1 MGRFVTEIFS
11 TMSKRLV
18 LALALGAAL
27 TVQPM
32 MSNAQTNSKL
42 TLEGLAGDVSLSGP
56 SLSKPKISPDGS
68 MVTYLQGKPE
78 NKNRQDLWRY
88 DIKTGKR
95 EMLVDSNVILPGE
108 EKLSDEEKARRER
121 QRIAALSGIVDYQF
135 SPDGQQLLF
144 PLGGKL
150 YLYDLASRESKQL
163 TDGSSFATDAKISP
177 NGKFVSYIRD
187 RNLWVV
193 DVASGVSR
201 ALTNDASAT
210 IANGIAEFVA
220 DEEMDRHTGYW
231 WSPDGNRIAF
241 TRIDESPVPIQKRY
255 EVYPDRTDVIEQRY
269 PAAGDKN
276 VLIQLGVL
284 DVASG
289 SNTPKWISLGD
300 NPDIYLGR
308 VDWRDNNNL
317 TYQVQSRNQ
326 HQLDLREVDLS
337 SGKQRTL
344 VTEKANTWVPLTDTP
359 KFLKNGEFVW
369 SSERDGFEH
378 LYVMSRE
385 GKMLR
390 QLTNGAWPV
399 DSVNAVDEAN
409 GFVYFTAGKDSPTEA
424 LLYRVPLKGG
434 AIERLSKEG
443 GLHNASF
450 ARNASVYVDSW
461 SNDSTPPQ
469 MALFNA
475 DGTRIETLIEN
486 DVKSS
491 THPYAKY
498 LGSHIAR
505 EYGTVKA
512 ADGKTDLQYWMLK
525 PANFD
530 PSRKYPMIVNV
541 YGGPASQTV
550 RNNWAPDLNQ
560 YLVQQGYVVFSVDNR
575 GTPRRGA
582 AFGGALY
589 GKQGTVEVEDQVAGV
604 KAMLAKYPSIDPA
617 RVGVYGWSNGGYMT
631 LMLLAK
637 APNVYKCGVSG
648 APVTDWGL
656 YDTHYT
662 ERYMNLPKDN
672 DAGYKEARVL
682 THVDGIKPNALLLIH
697 GMADDNVLFSNS
709 TVLMSA
715 LQKKAVPFEMMT
727 YPGAK
732 HGLRGADNLHRMKI
746 TESFFD
752 RCLK

>member
-1 MGRFVTEIFS
+1 
-11 TMSKRLV
+11 MSNRLI
-18 LALALGAAL
+18 LALAVGAAL
-27 TVQPM
+27 LTPPM
-32 MSNAQTNSKL
+32 MTNAQAPKKL
-42 TLEGLAGDVSLSGP
+42 TIEGLAGDVSLSGP
-56 SLSKPKISPDGS
+56 SLNKPKISPDGS

-95 EMLVDSNVILPGE
+95 ELLVDSNSILPGE
-108 EKLSDEEKARRER
+108 EVLSDAEKARRER
-121 QRIAALSGIVDYQF
+121 QRIASLSGIVDYQF
-135 SPDGQQLLF
+135 SPDGKQLLF

-150 YLYDLASRESKQL
+150 YLYDLASKQSTQL
-163 TDGSSFATDAKISP
+163 TGENDGFATDAKISP
-177 NGKFVSYIRD
+177 NGQYVSYIRD
-187 RNLWVV
+187 RNIWVV
-193 DVASGVSR
+193 DVATKTSR
-201 ALTNDASAT
+201 ALTNDT
-210 IANGIAEFVA
+210 EPQFANGVAEFVA

-255 EVYPDRTDVIEQRY
+255 EVYPDRTEVIEQRY

-289 SNTPKWISLGD
+289 NNTPQWISLGD

-308 VDWRDNNNL
+308 VDWRTKDVL

-326 HQLDLREVDLS
+326 HQLDLREVDLQT
-337 SGKQRTL
+337 GAQRTL
-344 VTEKANTWVPLTDTP
+344 VTETSKTWVPLTDTP
-359 KFLKNGEFVW
+359 KFLKSGEFVW

-378 LYVMSRE
+378 LYLMARD
-385 GKMLR
+385 GKLIR
-390 QLTNGAWPV
+390 QLTQGAWPV
-399 DSVNAVDEAN
+399 DSVNAVDEKN

-424 LLYRVPLKGG
+424 QLYRVPLAGG
-434 AIERLSKEG
+434 AIQRLSKEP

-450 ARNASVYVDSW
+450 ASNASVYVDAW
-461 SNDSTPPQ
+461 SNDGTPPQ

-475 DGTRIETLIEN
+475 DGTRIETLIDN
-486 DVKSS
+486 NVADAK
-491 THPYAKY
+491 HPYAPY
-498 LGSHIAR
+498 RAAHIAR
-505 EYGTVKA
+505 EYGTLKA
-512 ADGKTDLQYWMLK
+512 ADGKTDLQYWILK
-525 PANFD
+525 PKDFD
-530 PSRKYPMIVNV
+530 AKRKYPMIVNV

-550 RNNWAPDLNQ
+550 RNTWAPDLNQ
-560 YLVQQGYVVFSVDNR
+560 YFAQQGYVVFSVDNR

-582 AFGGALY
+582 EFGGALY
-589 GKQGTVEVEDQVAGV
+589 GKQGTVEVKDQVRGV
-604 KAMLAKYPSIDPA
+604 EAMLAKYRNIDRD

-631 LMLLAK
+631 LMMLAQ
-637 APNVYKCGVSG
+637 APNVYKCGVAG

-662 ERYMNLPKDN
+662 ERYMNVPGDN
-672 DAGYKEARVL
+672 DAGYKAARVL
-682 THVDGIKPNALLLIH
+682 EYVDGIKPNALLLIH

-715 LQKKAVPFEMMT
+715 LQKKGTPFEMMT

-732 HGLRGADNLHRMKI
+732 HGLRGADNLHRMRI
-746 TESFFD
+746 TENFFN
-752 RCLK
+752 RCLAK